1 MRNNYRSLVY
11 LNEGNSLVE
20 MVILLCIISIL
31 LVASMP
37 TTRALASG
45 LIINMEA
52 VRLAQDIRYT
62 QQLTLTRGKK
72 YELMLDRAENSYDIR
87 TTGSIRRKVIKRV
100 NLTEGV
106 YIRYSTLYG
115 SGFYYYIQFNS
126 KTGLPGRTGTIYL
139 SDRYGNTRDIIIVP
153 TTGRVRIR

>member
-31 LVASMP
+31 LVVSMP

-52 VRLAQDIRYT
+52 VRLAQDI
-62 QQLTLTRGKK
+62 K
-72 YELMLDRAENSYDIR
+72 I
-87 TTGSIRRKVIKRV
+87 
-100 NLTEGV
+100 
-106 YIRYSTLYG
+106 YSTA
-115 SGFYYYIQFNS
+115 YI
-126 KTGLPGRTGTIYL
+126 
-139 SDRYGNTRDIIIVP
+139 D
-153 TTGRVRIR
+153 